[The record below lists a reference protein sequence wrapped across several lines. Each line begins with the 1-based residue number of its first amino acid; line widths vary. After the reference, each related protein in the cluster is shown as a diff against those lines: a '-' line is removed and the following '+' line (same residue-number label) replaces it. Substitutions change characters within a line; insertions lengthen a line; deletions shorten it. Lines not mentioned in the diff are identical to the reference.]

1 MKALSFLSKF
11 TVICNLAFVV
21 FAAIN
26 KFARISPP
34 VTEGDGI
41 PELNFFKNIII
52 TLGFSAIVINFLMCL
67 TYIIVIIIGKQ
78 KLLPKWLVMINFLFL
93 IFQFYFFF
101 L

>member
-21 FAAIN
+21 FAAVN
-26 KFARISPP
+26 KFSKSTPS
-34 VTEGDGI
+34 VTKGEGI
-41 PELNFFKNIII
+41 PALNFFKNIII
-52 TLGFSAIVINFLMCL
+52 TLGFSALIINFLMCL
-67 TYIIVIIIGKQ
+67 TYAIIVIIGKQ

-93 IFQFYFFF
+93 IFQFYFYF

>member
-1 MKALSFLSKF
+1 MKVLSFLSKF

-21 FAAIN
+21 FAAVN
-26 KFARISPP
+26 KFSKSSPS
-34 VTEGDGI
+34 VSEGEGI

-52 TLGFSAIVINFLMCL
+52 TLGFSAIIINVLMCL
-67 TYIIVIIIGKQ
+67 TYAIVLIIGKK
-78 KLLPKWLVMINFLFL
+78 KLLPKWLALINFLFL